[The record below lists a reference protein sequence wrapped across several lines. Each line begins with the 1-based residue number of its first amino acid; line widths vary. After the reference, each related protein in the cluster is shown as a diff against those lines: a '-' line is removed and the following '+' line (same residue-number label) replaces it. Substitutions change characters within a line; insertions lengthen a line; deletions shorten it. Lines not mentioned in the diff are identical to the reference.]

1 MKTPAKETSTLAIT
15 SLISGI
21 LGWTLLPWLG
31 SIVAIITG
39 HMARK
44 EIRNNP
50 ATKEGDGMALAG
62 LIMGWAMVALSILSL
77 IVIVLFFGGLLAVL
91 GVTAANGG

>member
-1 MKTPAKETSTLAIT
+1 MNTPAKETSTLAIT